1 VNQSVLECYEHGLRS
16 AASGDEHGWSLRVR
30 HGHAYELPLHHW
42 TGSLIDGDRSLIDR
56 CTGATLDVGCGP
68 GRITEA
74 LALRG
79 IPALGID
86 IAAEAVRQTRRRG
99 VDALHRDV
107 FSALPGQ
114 GRWHHVVLAD
124 GNIGIGG
131 DPVRLL
137 NRVHELLAA
146 GGTALCEAGQPGL
159 GLRRLE
165 ARLER
170 KDRHSAWF
178 SWAQLG
184 ISTLADLAPSVGF
197 TSRRVWTEA
206 GRWFA
211 ELQRP

>member
-1 VNQSVLECYEHGLRS
+1 MKRNVLECYEQGLRS
-16 AASGDEHGWSLRVR
+16 AAGGHEHGWSLRIR
-30 HGHAYELPLHHW
+30 HGHAHELPLHHW
-42 TGSLIDGDRSLIDR
+42 TGGLIDGDTSLLDP
-56 CTGATLDVGCGP
+56 CTGPTLDVGCGP

-74 LALRG
+74 LAVRG

-107 FSALPGQ
+107 FSTLPGL
-114 GRWHHVVLAD
+114 GRWHHIVLAD

-137 NRVHELLAA
+137 GRAHELLAR
-146 GGTALCEAGQPGL
+146 GGTVLCEAGQPGL

-170 KDRHSAWF
+170 KGQHSAWF
-178 SWAQLG
+178 SWAQVG
-184 ISTLADLAPSVGF
+184 ISTLTDLAPSIGLAP
-197 TSRRVWTEA
+197 RRVWTEA

-211 ELQRP
+211 ELVRL

>member
-1 VNQSVLECYEHGLRS
+1 MNRSVLDCYENGLRS
-16 AASGDEHGWSLRVR
+16 AAEGMEHGWSLRIR
-30 HGHAYELPLHHW
+30 HGHAHELPLHHW
-42 TGSLIDGDRSLIDR
+42 TGGLIDGDASLVDR
-56 CTGATLDVGCGP
+56 CTGTTLDVGCGP

-86 IAAEAVRQTRRRG
+86 IAAEAVRQTRNRG

-107 FSALPGQ
+107 FSTLPGQ

-137 NRVHELLAA
+137 RRAHELLAPE
-146 GGTALCEAGQPGL
+146 GTVLCEASAPGL

-170 KDRHSAWF
+170 DQRHSAWF

-184 ISTLADLAPSVGF
+184 ITTLTDLAPRVGF

-211 ELQRP
+211 ELARS